1 MLEQKVD
8 RTRAALRLTYGLV
21 PIISG
26 ADKFANVLC
35 DWEKY
40 LSPLSRRLLPVRGT
54 TFMKAVGVIE
64 MGAGALVL
72 SRYARLGGYVV
83 GGWLGA
89 IALQLGKPE
98 IEVDTLN
105 DVANQ
110 TRFTDD
116 DLETAVKLS
125 LDSQISSISALLG
138 SIPIPA
144 MMGLQMKDL
153 SLTSDDGYVMMKG
166 TLQ

>member
-8 RTRAALRLTYGLV
+8 RTRAALRVAYGLV

-35 DWEKY
+35 EWDKY

-89 IALQLGKPE
+89 IALQL
-98 IEVDTLN
+98 I
-105 DVANQ
+105 
-110 TRFTDD
+110 
-116 DLETAVKLS
+116 TARRYDIAVRDAVMALGAIAFARLTEAAMEKRREEREPLPGPP
-125 LDSQISSISALLG
+125 ISRDEAF
-138 SIPIPA
+138 A
-144 MMGLQMKDL
+144 MY
-153 SLTSDDGYVMMKG
+153 SG
-166 TLQ
+166 T